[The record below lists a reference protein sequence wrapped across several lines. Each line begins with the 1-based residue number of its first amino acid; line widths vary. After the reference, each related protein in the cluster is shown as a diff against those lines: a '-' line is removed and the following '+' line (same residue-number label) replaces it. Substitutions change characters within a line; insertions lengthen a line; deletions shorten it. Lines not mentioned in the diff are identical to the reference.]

1 MINTLLHQR
10 GWRRA
15 LLALVLGA
23 LLALAL
29 QPFNLP
35 VVNLVVLPALV
46 ALLAPQ
52 GGRFWRGFGLG
63 WFVGLGYFAV
73 ALHWIVEP
81 FLVDA
86 ARTGWL
92 APFGLVGMA
101 GGMALFWGL
110 AFGFAVRVARG
121 TARDALALAVIWG
134 AVELAR
140 GYVFTGFPWAQ
151 LAQGLLDTP
160 LAQWVAYIGAPGL
173 GAMVM
178 LGAGLLAYR
187 TSFLAGL
194 MMLLI
199 MGSVGIMRDAGA
211 TPDEPGVTL
220 RLVQPN
226 ASQQEKWL
234 PERIYDFYLRQI
246 QLTSA
251 GAAPDLTIWP
261 EAAVAYLPDEDA
273 QLREE
278 VAAAGRGSP
287 VILGAQRRDARGVY
301 NTLFA
306 IDSGAGIAAAYDKV
320 RLAPFGEY
328 MPFNDFFSRF
338 GISGLADVIGGG
350 MQKGTETGPIALNG
364 LPPFLPLICYEAIF
378 PQAASTQPRP
388 AWLLQITNDAWFGTF
403 SGPYQHLAQARLRA
417 IEQGLPLA
425 RAANTGVSA
434 MIDARGHIRARTNLG
449 EVAALDVRLPGAL
462 PPTLYS
468 RTGDWPVAL
477 VLSLLAAFFAIR
489 RPRAKA

>member
-1 MINTLLHQR
+1 MQR
-10 GWRRA
+10 
-15 LLALVLGA
+15 
-23 LLALAL
+23 L
-29 QPFNLP
+29 Q
-35 VVNLVVLPALV
+35 
-46 ALLAPQ
+46 
-52 GGRFWRGFGLG
+52 
-63 WFVGLGYFAV
+63 
-73 ALHWIVEP
+73 
-81 FLVDA
+81 
-86 ARTGWL
+86 
-92 APFGLVGMA
+92 
-101 GGMALFWGL
+101 
-110 AFGFAVRVARG
+110 
-121 TARDALALAVIWG
+121 
-134 AVELAR
+134 
-140 GYVFTGFPWAQ
+140 
-151 LAQGLLDTP
+151 
-160 LAQWVAYIGAPGL
+160 
-173 GAMVM
+173 
-178 LGAGLLAYR
+178 
-187 TSFLAGL
+187 
-194 MMLLI
+194 
-199 MGSVGIMRDAGA
+199 
-211 TPDEPGVTL
+211 
-220 RLVQPN
+220 
-226 ASQQEKWL
+226 
-234 PERIYDFYLRQI
+234 
-246 QLTSA
+246 
-251 GAAPDLTIWP
+251 
-261 EAAVAYLPDEDA
+261 
-273 QLREE
+273 
-278 VAAAGRGSP
+278 
-287 VILGAQRRDARGVY
+287 QRRDARGVY